1 VLWWFG
7 LIFGIASYSQ
17 SMETGVAATTG
28 TVMISVVPLI
38 LGFQLL
44 LAFVSHDVSS
54 VPNRPKH
61 KGDIEW

>member
-1 VLWWFG
+1 M
-7 LIFGIASYSQ
+7 A
-17 SMETGVAATTG
+17 TGVAATTG

-44 LAFVSHDVSS
+44 LAFVSHDVAS

-61 KGDIEW
+61 NGEFEW